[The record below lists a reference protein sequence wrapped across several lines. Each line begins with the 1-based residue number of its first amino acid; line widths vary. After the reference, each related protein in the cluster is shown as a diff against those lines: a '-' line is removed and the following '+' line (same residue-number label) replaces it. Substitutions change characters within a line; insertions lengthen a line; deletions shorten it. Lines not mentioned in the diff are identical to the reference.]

1 MRTFRAR
8 GSGCRQYPTPTKRDP
23 ALGFPSFGRRR
34 VFAHTRVRVCVR
46 VATFRVLDGRD
57 RKCAYV
63 YGSAASVCAAQRQM
77 MSRYSVRQSESEKL
91 HWHSSRLLARLED
104 VGIHLLKNREM
115 LQHKVMKRILE
126 LQRRVP
132 ELHSNLNRLLELL
145 CVIEMDYSVSPV
157 DCGTNT
163 RHHTS
168 RTVRP
173 THGTGRQRVRR
184 PQPQV
189 LDVDLSRARALFRA
203 LLSLPLPP
211 SLAGLCSLSSI
222 SGGYV
227 TRHVR
232 AGRPRAVETWVA
244 TESVRMCGSA
254 ASVCAAQGQMMRHRQ
269 IILFNALKTKF
280 TALRLRSYRYSPSI
294 L

>member
-1 MRTFRAR
+1 M
-8 GSGCRQYPTPTKRDP
+8 
-23 ALGFPSFGRRR
+23 
-34 VFAHTRVRVCVR
+34 
-46 VATFRVLDGRD
+46 
-57 RKCAYV
+57 
-63 YGSAASVCAAQRQM
+63 
-77 MSRYSVRQSESEKL
+77 
-91 HWHSSRLLARLED
+91 ARLED

-232 AGRPRAVETWVA
+232 AGRPRAVETWTVKDRSGPWA
-244 TESVRMCGSA
+244 NPARLGWLETRTGRCGE
-254 ASVCAAQGQMMRHRQ
+254 ASVGIAVGAVEARGAAPADSGQP
-269 IILFNALKTKF
+269 TGGGD
-280 TALRLRSYRYSPSI
+280 
-294 L
+294 